1 MNQGGL
7 WRKERRERQSVMIQ
21 QQMFG
26 RTGHSSTRTIFGAA
40 ALGTVTQAE
49 ADQTLEVLLKFG
61 VNHLDTAASYG
72 EAELRM
78 GPWLQRYRDRFFLAT
93 KTGERTYQAAFD
105 QIQRSLERLRVDSVD
120 LLQLHNLVDEVEWT
134 TAMGEGGALEAA
146 IEARRQGLVRFIG
159 VTGHGTTVARMHL
172 RSLEQF
178 DFDAVLLP
186 YSVMMMRNQQYAADF
201 EALFALCRQ
210 RNVAVQ
216 TIKAITRGPWNG
228 QPQTRATWYEPLEEQ
243 SDIDTAVHWVLGRSD
258 VFLNTVGDIDLL
270 PKVLDAATRFQ
281 SRPSDTAVAELIDRA
296 RMAPLFA

>member
-1 MNQGGL
+1 
-7 WRKERRERQSVMIQ
+7 MIQ